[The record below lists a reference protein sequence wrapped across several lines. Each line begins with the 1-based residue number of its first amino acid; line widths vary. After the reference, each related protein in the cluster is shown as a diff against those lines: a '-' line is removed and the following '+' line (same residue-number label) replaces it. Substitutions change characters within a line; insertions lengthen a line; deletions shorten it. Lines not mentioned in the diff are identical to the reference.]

1 MIADGRQGREVE
13 AMDIDDLEPRKPAVK
28 AMDLDGMAIAELNDY
43 ITALE
48 AEIAR
53 AKAKIA
59 AKEAHRAG
67 ASALFK
73 T

>member
-1 MIADGRQGREVE
+1 
-13 AMDIDDLEPRKPAVK
+13 MDTDDLEPRKPAVK
-28 AMDLDGMAIAELNDY
+28 PKDLARLSIAELNDY
-43 ITALE
+43 IATLQ